1 MANKPRRGYATF
13 SADTKRA
20 LVSSWRAVKSLG
32 VKKKAFL
39 SGLAEEG
46 LSVNKNTFND
56 WLRDFDANGAIGT
69 PTVGSGRPV
78 ALSDAQ
84 VRLLVGWVLDQNE
97 QIFRCTWPMLYVIFP
112 LPLGWTSLTGLPP
125 TICMPTG
132 SLRMKCIPRRVDLRY
147 VLINWPLSS
156 KNGSFSSGKCA
167 YLMASLVPSALLIVR
182 SLGIAWINKQLGPRL
197 AENSYGQENRF
208 HVYQPHHHVP
218 LG

>member
-1 MANKPRRGYATF
+1 MNKTFLNRKKNSVDFFWGEGVCMANKPRRGYATF

-78 ALSDAQ
+78 ALS
-84 VRLLVGWVLDQNE
+84 
-97 QIFRCTWPMLYVIFP
+97 
-112 LPLGWTSLTGLPP
+112 
-125 TICMPTG
+125 
-132 SLRMKCIPRRVDLRY
+132 
-147 VLINWPLSS
+147 
-156 KNGSFSSGKCA
+156 
-167 YLMASLVPSALLIVR
+167 
-182 SLGIAWINKQLGPRL
+182 
-197 AENSYGQENRF
+197 
-208 HVYQPHHHVP
+208 
-218 LG
+218 